1 MLWHKV
7 ARKTGVILMSCVA
20 TTKAEAQER
29 LGEGYVVSDV
39 SWRMDVFK
47 FQPIKTVVTE
57 VVQEQK
63 PRRPMLP
70 KPYLGTAEACQVLGV
85 PERRF
90 RLLTERY
97 QIRPKKLRYGARYV
111 NAYTLK
117 QVEAIRQCL

>member
-1 MLWHKV
+1 MLWHKI
-7 ARKTGVILMSCVA
+7 ARKTGCILMSCDAV
-20 TTKAEAQER
+20 TKAEALSK
-29 LGEGYVVSDV
+29 LGAGYVVSDV

-97 QIRPKKLRYGARYV
+97 RIRPKKVRYGARYV
-111 NAYTLK
+111 NAYTQL
-117 QVEAIRQCL
+117 QIEAIRQCL